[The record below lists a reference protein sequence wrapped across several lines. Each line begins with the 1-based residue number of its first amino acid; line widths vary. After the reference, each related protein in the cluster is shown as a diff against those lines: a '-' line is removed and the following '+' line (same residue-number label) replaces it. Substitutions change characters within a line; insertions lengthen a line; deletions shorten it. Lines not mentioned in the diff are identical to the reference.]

1 MKNRSSVFFGA
12 LLVAFGFFLLAFNYD
27 LINFSFRQIARFW
40 PALLLIGGLAVIVHP
55 KKAFF
60 NTVTALCIAFT
71 IPLAIYSSASDGID
85 RVTDKIDN
93 DFHFDYDT
101 EDSDDFDFGD
111 SDENVKKSDGNII
124 EQDYSLPMN
133 SAVERA
139 KLDFG
144 GGAAEFHLSET
155 TDNIFEAK
163 TSLTAGTYRLS
174 DQIKGN
180 LHDIEFNMKSK
191 NQNNRFK
198 INEDFDL
205 QNDVYL
211 KLNTKPIWDIDI
223 KLGAGDL
230 NFDLSK
236 YKIEEL
242 DIETGAASVDL
253 KLGAN
258 QDEMKIDV
266 SSGVASIRLNIP
278 EPVGCRIKMNGIF
291 NSKDFEGFTKEGEYY
306 VTSNYK
312 SASKKIEVKM
322 SSAMSSLE
330 IDRY

>member
-27 LINFSFRQIARFW
+27 LINFSFREIAKFW

-71 IPLAIYSSASDGID
+71 IPLAIYSSATDGID
-85 RVTDKIDN
+85 HVTNKIDN
-93 DFHFDYDT
+93 DFNFDYDSD
-101 EDSDDFDFGD
+101 EDEDFDFGK
-111 SDENVKKSDGNII
+111 EEKTPKSGENII
-124 EQDYSLPMN
+124 EQEYSLPMN
-133 SAVERA
+133 AAVERA
-139 KLDFG
+139 RLDFG

-155 TDNIFEAK
+155 TVNIFEAK
-163 TSLTAGTYRLS
+163 TSLTAGTYSLS
-174 DQIKGN
+174 DQIKGD

-198 INEDFDL
+198 IDDDFDL

-211 KLNTKPIWDIDI
+211 KLNTKPIWEIDI

-230 NFDLSK
+230 KFDMTK

-242 DIETGAASVDL
+242 TIETGAASVDL

-258 QDEMKIDV
+258 QENMKIDV
-266 SSGVASIRLNIP
+266 SSGVASIRLTIP
-278 EPVGCRIKMNGIF
+278 ESVGCRIKMNGIF
-291 NSKDFEGFTKEGEYY
+291 NSKDFEGFTKEGDYY

-312 SASKKIEVKM
+312 TSTKKIEVKM

-330 IDRY
+330 INRY